1 MKALWMEFVGTF
13 VFVLTF
19 GLAVVPPSVG
29 PFAPLA
35 IGLMLA
41 ALMYAAGPISGGH
54 FNPAVSLSV
63 WLRGRCAA
71 RTAILYAV
79 VQFVAGALAGILV
92 NYLRSGGI
100 IPSAIPAVHDALK
113 VGAVEFIFTFT
124 LAYVFLAVAA
134 SGKGAGNSYFGFAV
148 GATMIGGIY
157 AGLPLSGGTYNP
169 AVALGTSLMGV
180 GNWNLLWIYLIAQF
194 AGGALASLLEKFT
207 TPDHVPT

>member
-1 MKALWMEFVGTF
+1 MKAFCVEFVGTF

-41 ALMYAAGPISGGH
+41 AMMYAAGPTSGGH
-54 FNPAVSLSV
+54 FNPAVTLSA
-63 WLRGRCAA
+63 WLRGRCRA
-71 RTAILYAV
+71 RTAVLYAV
-79 VQFVAGALAGILV
+79 VQLVAGALAGILV

-100 IPSAIPAVHDALK
+100 IPSAVPPVHDALK
-113 VGAVEFIFTFT
+113 AGVVEFIFTFA

-134 SGKGAGNSYFGFAV
+134 SPKTAGNSYFGFAV

-180 GNWNLLWIYLIAQF
+180 GNWNLLWIYLFAQL
-194 AGGALASLLEKFT
+194 AGGALASLIEKFT
-207 TPDHVPT
+207 ASDDVPT